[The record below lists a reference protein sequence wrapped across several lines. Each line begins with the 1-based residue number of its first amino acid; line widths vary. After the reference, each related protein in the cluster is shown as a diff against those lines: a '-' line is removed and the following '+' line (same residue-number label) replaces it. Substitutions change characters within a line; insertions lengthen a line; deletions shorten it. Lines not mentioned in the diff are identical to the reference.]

1 MDLFQIIVSIGGAA
15 VGGYV
20 RYVHSELAA
29 VKHDQ
34 KNLQAVVT
42 TLREIIP
49 QRYATNEALRE
60 TMKEVRETLL
70 RIEDKLDRK
79 VDK

>member
-1 MDLFQIIVSIGGAA
+1 VELHQILLWVCGFAVAA
-15 VGGYV
+15 YV
-20 RYVHSELAA
+20 RAVQAELSA

-60 TMKEVRETLL
+60 TMREVRETLL
-70 RIEDKLDRK
+70 RIEDKLDQK
-79 VDK
+79 ADK

>member
-1 MDLFQIIVSIGGAA
+1 VDLHQILLWLCGFAVAA
-15 VGGYV
+15 YV
-20 RYVHSELAA
+20 RFIQTELAA

-42 TLREIIP
+42 TLREVIP
-49 QRYATNEALRE
+49 QRYAINEALRE